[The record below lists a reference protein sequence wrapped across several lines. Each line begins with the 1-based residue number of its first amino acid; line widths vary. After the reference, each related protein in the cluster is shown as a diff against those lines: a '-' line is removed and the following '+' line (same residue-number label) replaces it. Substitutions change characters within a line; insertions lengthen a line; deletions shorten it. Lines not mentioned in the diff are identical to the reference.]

1 MATLTILPYEEMKF
15 ITSSFYENF
24 KMALDTIR
32 GNKLRSF
39 LTIVGVVVGVITVML
54 ISSIISGVNV
64 AVEKEVESFG
74 TRSIFLYKMGIGL
87 HTSAPTREERMRK
100 PLTMGDAAA
109 IGSLKNIEVAVPF
122 LDISNNFFGQKIN
135 VTGKNGKTSTSVKLI
150 GTIPDIEK
158 TTTQVLLDGR
168 WFSQS
173 ENEAKAN
180 VCLIG
185 DSVKE
190 AYFPYESPLGQT
202 IEVSGQEFRIVG
214 LLQKR
219 EQLFGGG
226 GGNNDQSNVIYMP
239 MGAALKLKPNA
250 QELFILAVAR
260 EGQLDKAKDDV
271 QDLLRIRRNVKFG
284 DENNFAMETAASLI
298 DQFKAITGGVFLAM
312 VVISSVGLLIGGI
325 GVMNIMLVSVTERT
339 REIGIRKAIGAKQR
353 DILLQFLIEAATL
366 TGFGGIVGLLIGWF
380 LTFIVRMIMPS
391 YVPLWAPIAG
401 FGASVGIGIIFG
413 LFPAWKAARLDP
425 IEALRYE

>member
-1 MATLTILPYEEMKF
+1 MSFLSGP
-15 ITSSFYENF
+15 FYENL
-24 KMALDTIR
+24 KMAFDTMR

-39 LTIVGVVVGVITVML
+39 LTIIGVVVGVITVML
-54 ISSIISGVNV
+54 ISSFISGINV
-64 AVEKEVESFG
+64 AVEKQVESFG
-74 TRSIFLYKMGIGL
+74 TRSIFLYKMDIGIR
-87 HTSAPTREERMRK
+87 TSAPTREERMRK
-100 PLTMGDAAA
+100 PLTIDDAEA
-109 IGSLKNIEVAVPF
+109 IANLGSVEVAVPY

-135 VTGKNGKTSTSVKLI
+135 VTGKNGKTSSSVQLKGTFPAVEKAPGDILI
-150 GTIPDIEK
+150 E
-158 TTTQVLLDGR
+158 GR

-173 ENEAKAN
+173 ENDAKTN

-185 DSVKE
+185 DTVRD
-190 AYFPYESPLGQT
+190 AYFPYSSPIGESIDVGGT
-202 IEVSGQEFRIVG
+202 EFRIIG
-214 LLQKR
+214 TLQKR

-250 QELFILAVAR
+250 EELFILVVAR
-260 EGQLDKAKDDV
+260 EGMLEKAKDDV
-271 QDLLRIRRNVKFG
+271 QDLLRLRRSVKFA
-284 DENNFAMETAASLI
+284 DKNNFAMETAASLI

-312 VVISSVGLLIGGI
+312 VVISSVGLMIGGI

-339 REIGIRKAIGAKQR
+339 REIGIRKALGAKQR
-353 DILLQFLIEAATL
+353 DILLQFLIEAASL
-366 TGFGGIVGLLIGWF
+366 TGFGGIVGLLIGWL
-380 LTFIVRMIMPS
+380 LTFIVRLFMPS
-391 YVPLWAPIAG
+391 YVPLWAPLAG

>member
-1 MATLTILPYEEMKF
+1 MKF
-15 ITSSFYENF
+15 LTSSFYENF
-24 KMALDTIR
+24 KMAIDTLR

-54 ISSIISGVNV
+54 ISSIISGINV

-74 TRSIFLYKMGIGL
+74 TRSIFLYKMDIGIR
-87 HTSAPTREERMRK
+87 TSAPTREERMRK
-100 PLTMGDAAA
+100 PLTLEDANA
-109 IGSLKNIEVAVPF
+109 ISQLKSIEVAVPY
-122 LDISNNFFGQKIN
+122 LDISNNFFGRKIM
-135 VTGKNGKTSTSVKLI
+135 VTGKNGKTSSAVQLN
-150 GTIPDIEK
+150 GTLPDVEK
-158 TTTQVLLDGR
+158 APGEILVDGR
-168 WFSQS
+168 WFSPS
-173 ENEAKAN
+173 ENESNMN

-185 DSVKE
+185 DTVKDS
-190 AYFPYESPLGQT
+190 YFPYENPIGQT
-202 IEVSGQEFRIVG
+202 IEVGGQEFRIIG

-250 QELFILAVAR
+250 DDLFILAVAR
-260 EGQLDKAKDDV
+260 EGQLEKAKDDV
-271 QDLLRIRRNVKFG
+271 QDLLRIRRKVPFG
-284 DENNFAMETAASLI
+284 EKNNFAMETASSLV
-298 DQFKAITGGVFLAM
+298 DQFKAITGGVFMAM
-312 VVISSVGLLIGGI
+312 VVISSVGLMIGGI

-339 REIGIRKAIGAKQR
+339 REIGIRKAIGAKQS

-366 TGFGGIVGLLIGWF
+366 TGFGGVIGLLIGWG
-380 LTFIVRMIMPS
+380 LTFLVKLLFPS
-391 YVPLWAPIAG
+391 YVPIWAPIAG

-413 LFPAWKAARLDP
+413 LWPAWKAARLDP